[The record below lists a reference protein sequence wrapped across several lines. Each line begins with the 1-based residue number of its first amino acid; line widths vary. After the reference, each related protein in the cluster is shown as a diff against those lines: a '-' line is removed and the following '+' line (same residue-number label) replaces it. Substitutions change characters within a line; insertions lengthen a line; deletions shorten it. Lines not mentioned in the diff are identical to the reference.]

1 MQPTNS
7 TKEKAEGVK
16 AYIESK
22 YAKAK
27 NEEKEKKEGTIRPL
41 FTSLFIA
48 WDKLNLQM
56 DKMQLSETEKELIKQ
71 EIQHK
76 ESELYRMQ

>member
-27 NEEKEKKEGTIRPL
+27 NEEKEKKEGTFQPTL
-41 FTSLFIA
+41 FF
-48 WDKLNLQM
+48 
-56 DKMQLSETEKELIKQ
+56 
-71 EIQHK
+71 
-76 ESELYRMQ
+76 

>member
-27 NEEKEKKEGTIRPL
+27 NEEKEKKEGMFYYPTTVRLI
-41 FTSLFIA
+41 FVFIA
-48 WDKLNLQM
+48 WDKLNL
-56 DKMQLSETEKELIKQ
+56 
-71 EIQHK
+71 
-76 ESELYRMQ
+76 